1 MSLLIDTADEI
12 VTVLNAASADE
23 TLSQT
28 FTATRKYIP
37 RTDLKDMNSIHVT
50 VVPAMSTPERMTR
63 SNVSLSMIITVAVQ
77 QRSTE
82 ESTDDDTD
90 TFDPLVT
97 LVEEVDAL
105 MLGSTLTV
113 GDADALV
120 SVESSAEREAFMYEH
135 MDKFRQFTSIT
146 HYTMLGHY

>member
-1 MSLLIDTADEI
+1 VSLLIDTADEI